1 MNKKTPAK
9 IDPRHGY
16 YLEDL
21 TVGMSK
27 EVAHTVTEQDVE
39 DFARI
44 CGDYNPIHMDEEY
57 AANTPFG
64 GRIAHGALTASYIS
78 AILGNDLPGPG
89 AIFMTLELKFR
100 APVRIGATVLAHA
113 EVAEINTRRGKVTMA
128 VNCSVEGKVVAKGIA
143 GVMVEKKPV
152 S

>member
-1 MNKKTPAK
+1 MSSAQSGL
-9 IDPRHGY
+9 DPRHGY

-21 TVGMSK
+21 AVGMNH
-27 EVAHTVTEQDVE
+27 EVTHTVTEQDVE

-57 AANTPFG
+57 AANTAFG

-100 APVRIGATVLAHA
+100 APVRIGNTVVAHA
-113 EVAEINTRRGKVTMA
+113 QVAEINERRGKVTMA
-128 VNCSVEGKVVAKGIA
+128 VNCSVNGKVVVKGVA

-152 S
+152 A